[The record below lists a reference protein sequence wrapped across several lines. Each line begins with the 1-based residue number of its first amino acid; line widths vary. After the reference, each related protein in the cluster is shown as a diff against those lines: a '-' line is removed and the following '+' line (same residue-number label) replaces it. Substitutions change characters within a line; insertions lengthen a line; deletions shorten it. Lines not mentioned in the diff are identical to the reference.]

1 MTQFPAT
8 GLVRSYMRS
17 SCHVLDMDMEL
28 TCAQTKEMAELR
40 LNITEKNCLST
51 SVPNTTET
59 PRCGEAFCF

>member
-1 MTQFPAT
+1 
-8 GLVRSYMRS
+8 
-17 SCHVLDMDMEL
+17 MDMEL